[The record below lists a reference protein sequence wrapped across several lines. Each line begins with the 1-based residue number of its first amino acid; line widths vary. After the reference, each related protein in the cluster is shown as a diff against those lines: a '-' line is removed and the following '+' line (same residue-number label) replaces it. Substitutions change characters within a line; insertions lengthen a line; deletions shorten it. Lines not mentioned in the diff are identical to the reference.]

1 MSEDLQQQTTEVPGG
16 EQPVAEAAA
25 QAPAAPELTIQD
37 LNNLRT
43 IIDVATQRGAWR
55 APELAAVGSAFNR
68 LNDFLNAVAPQQPAE
83 APAEET
89 APAETPAENLAV

>member
-1 MSEDLQQQTTEVPGG
+1 MSEDLQEQTIEVPGG
-16 EQPVAEAAA
+16 EQTTTEAAA

-43 IIDVATQRGAWR
+43 VIDVATQRGAWR

-83 APAEET
+83 TPAEGTAPADAPAEE
-89 APAETPAENLAV
+89 LAV